1 MTASRRRSSS
11 PRRSRIGRA
20 VRWTLWEAQREV
32 LLITLVAVLA
42 LQQPSPP
49 SAAPSPPSVITAIR
63 AGTLIDGSGAAPVKN
78 AVIVIQGDRITAVGV
93 NVGIPTG
100 ATVVDLS
107 TETLLPGFV
116 DAHVHLA
123 GRTIG
128 DGDWQHSRLTEMSSQ
143 LALLGAAH
151 AEQTLEA
158 GFTTVRVVGSAAFG
172 DVALRNAINAGW
184 IPGPHIVAA
193 GISFGIRGGHCDETN
208 GLQPEALGH
217 EGGVEVGIANGVD
230 EVRNAVRYMVKYGA
244 DVIKICA
251 TGGVLSLTDSA
262 GVQQYSEEE
271 MRAIVETATQL
282 DRRVAAHAHGTAGI
296 KAAVR
301 AGVTSIEHG
310 SILDAEAVALMKQKG
325 TWLVPTLLAG
335 FTVESLA
342 TAGRLPPAIAAKSLA
357 IAPRHRNSFKLAV
370 DAGVKIALG
379 TDAGVMKHGTNA
391 REFGLMVRYGMT
403 PMQAIVAGTSNG
415 ATLLGLERD
424 VGTIAVGKYADLVA
438 VRGDPIQ
445 TISTLEHVDFVMKG
459 GAVFKRDGQVLG
471 RSVAGVP

>member
-1 MTASRRRSSS
+1 
-11 PRRSRIGRA
+11 
-20 VRWTLWEAQREV
+20 
-32 LLITLVAVLA
+32 LITSLVIGAALA
-42 LQQPSPP
+42 LQQTPPLAAPSPP
-49 SAAPSPPSVITAIR
+49 SAAPITAIR
-63 AGTLIDGSGAAPVKN
+63 AGTLIDGTGAPPVRN
-78 AVIVIQGDRITAVGV
+78 AVIVIQGDRITAVGS
-93 NVGIPTG
+93 NVQVPAGASVIDLSG
-100 ATVVDLS
+100 ATV
-107 TETLLPGFV
+107 LPGFI

-123 GRTIG
+123 FRTIG
-128 DGDWQHSRLTEMSSQ
+128 DGDWQHAGLTDMPSQ

-151 AEQTLEA
+151 AQQTLEA
-158 GFTTVRVVGSAAFG
+158 GFTTVRVVGTAHFG
-172 DVALRNAINAGW
+172 DIALRNAINAGW
-184 IPGPHIVAA
+184 IPGPRIVGA

-208 GLQPEALGH
+208 GLQPEALDH
-217 EGGVEVGIANGVD
+217 EGGIEVGVADGIE
-230 EVRNAVRYMVKYGA
+230 EVRNAVRYVVKYGA

-262 GVQQYSEEE
+262 GVQQYTEEE

-342 TAGRLPPAIAAKSLA
+342 TAGRLPPPIAAKALA
-357 IAPRHRNSFKLAV
+357 IAPRMHNSFKLAL

-403 PMQAIVAGTSNG
+403 PMQAIVAGTASG

-424 VGTIAVGKYADLVA
+424 IGTIAVGKRADIVA
-438 VRGDPIQ
+438 VGGDPLQNIQ
-445 TISTLEHVDFVMKG
+445 VLEHVDFVMKDG
-459 GAVFKRDGQVLG
+459 RVFKRDGQVLG

>member
-1 MTASRRRSSS
+1 V
-11 PRRSRIGRA
+11 I
-20 VRWTLWEAQREV
+20 V
-32 LLITLVAVLA
+32 LLAVLA
-42 LQQPSPP
+42 LQQGP
-49 SAAPSPPSVITAIR
+49 AVTAIR

-78 AVIVIQGDRITAVGV
+78 AVILVQGDRITAVGP
-93 NVGIPTG
+93 NVPVPAG
-100 ATVVDLS
+100 ATVIDLS
-107 TETLLPGFV
+107 GETVLPGFI

-128 DGDWQHSRLTEMSSQ
+128 DGDWQHSRLTEMPSQ

-151 AEQTLEA
+151 AQQTLES
-158 GFTTVRVVGSAAFG
+158 GFTTVRVVGTASFG

-184 IPGPHIVAA
+184 IQGPRIVAA

-208 GLQPEALGH
+208 GLQPEALGGGH
-217 EGGVEVGIANGVD
+217 EGGMEVGVADGVE
-230 EVRNAVRYMVKYGA
+230 EVRNAVRYAVKYGA

-251 TGGVLSLTDSA
+251 TGGVLSLTDSV
-262 GVQQYSEEE
+262 GVQQYTEEE
-271 MRAIVETATQL
+271 MRAVVETATQL

-310 SILDAEAVALMKQKG
+310 SILDAEAVALMKQHG

-342 TAGRLPPAIAAKSLA
+342 TAGRLPPPIAAKALA
-357 IAPRHRNSFKLAV
+357 IAPRMHNSFKMAL
-370 DAGVKIALG
+370 DGGVKIALG
-379 TDAGVMKHGTNA
+379 TDAGVMHHGTNA
-391 REFGLMVRYGMT
+391 REFGLMVRYGMP
-403 PMQAIVAGTSNG
+403 PMQAIVAGTSSG

-424 VGTIAVGKYADLVA
+424 IGTIAVGKRADIVA
-438 VRGDPIQ
+438 VHGNPLDNIQ
-445 TISTLEHVDFVMKG
+445 ILESVLFVMKDG
-459 GAVFKRDGQVLG
+459 RVFKRDGQVLG

>member
-1 MTASRRRSSS
+1 M
-11 PRRSRIGRA
+11 
-20 VRWTLWEAQREV
+20 
-32 LLITLVAVLA
+32 LV
-42 LQQPSPP
+42 LQQGP
-49 SAAPSPPSVITAIR
+49 AVTAIR
-63 AGTLIDGSGAAPVKN
+63 AGTLIDGTGGAPVKN
-78 AVIVIQGDRITAVGV
+78 AVILVQGDRITAVGT
-93 NVGIPTG
+93 NVPVPAG

-107 TETLLPGFV
+107 GATVLPGFI

-123 GRTIG
+123 FRTIG
-128 DGDWQHSRLTEMSSQ
+128 DGDWQHAGLTEMSSQ

-151 AEQTLEA
+151 AQQTLEA
-158 GFTTVRVVGSAAFG
+158 GFTTVRVVGTAHFG
-172 DVALRNAINAGW
+172 DIALRNAINAGW
-184 IPGPHIVAA
+184 IPGPRIVAA

-208 GLQPEALGH
+208 GLQPDALDH
-217 EGGVEVGIANGVD
+217 EGGIEVGVADGIE

-262 GVQQYSEEE
+262 GVQQYTEDE

-310 SILDAEAVALMKQKG
+310 SILDAEAVALMKQHG

-342 TAGRLPPAIAAKSLA
+342 TAGRLPAPIAAKALA
-357 IAPRHRNSFKLAV
+357 IAPRMHNSFKLAV

-391 REFGLMVRYGMT
+391 REFTLMVRWGMT

-424 VGTIAVGKYADLVA
+424 VGTVAVGKRADIVA
-438 VRGDPIQ
+438 VTGDPLQNIQ
-445 TISTLEHVDFVMKG
+445 VLEHVDFVMKDG
-459 GAVFKRDGQVLG
+459 KVFKRDGQVLG

>member
-1 MTASRRRSSS
+1 MIA
-11 PRRSRIGRA
+11 
-20 VRWTLWEAQREV
+20 
-32 LLITLVAVLA
+32 LLMVLA
-42 LQQPSPP
+42 LQQQ
-49 SAAPSPPSVITAIR
+49 AGVTAIR
-63 AGTLIDGSGAAPVKN
+63 AGTLIDGTGAAPVKN
-78 AVIVIQGDRITAVGV
+78 AVIVVQGDRITAVGGGA
-93 NVGIPTG
+93 NVAIPTG
-100 ATVVDLS
+100 ATVIDLS
-107 TETLLPGFV
+107 SETVLPGFI

-151 AEQTLEA
+151 AQQTLEA

-217 EGGVEVGIANGVD
+217 EGGVEVGVADGLD
-230 EVRNAVRYMVKYGA
+230 EVRNAVRYAVKYGA

-251 TGGVLSLTDSA
+251 TGGVLTLTDSA

-310 SILDAEAVALMKQKG
+310 SILDAEAVTLMKQHG

-342 TAGRLPPAIAAKSLA
+342 TAGRLPPPIAAKALA
-357 IAPRHRNSFKLAV
+357 IAPRMHTSFKLAL
-370 DAGVKIALG
+370 DGGVKIALG

-391 REFGLMVRYGMT
+391 REFELMVRYGMT
-403 PMQAIVAGTSNG
+403 PMQAIVAGTASG
-415 ATLLGLERD
+415 ATLLGVERD
-424 VGTIAVGKYADLVA
+424 AGTIAVGRRADIVA
-438 VRGDPIQ
+438 AQGDPLQNITVLQ
-445 TISTLEHVDFVMKG
+445 HVDFVMKDG
-459 GAVFKRDGQVLG
+459 KVFKRGGQVVG
-471 RSVAGVP
+471 WSDAAVP

>member
-1 MTASRRRSSS
+1 VIALAA
-11 PRRSRIGRA
+11 ILA
-20 VRWTLWEAQREV
+20 V
-32 LLITLVAVLA
+32 
-42 LQQPSPP
+42 QQPTPP
-49 SAAPSPPSVITAIR
+49 SAAPSPPLAAVFAIR

-78 AVIVIQGDRITAVGV
+78 AVIVIQGDRITAVGA
-93 NVGIPTG
+93 NVAVPTG

-107 TETLLPGFV
+107 AETLLPGFI

-151 AEQTLEA
+151 AQQTLEA

-208 GLQPEALGH
+208 GLQPEALGGGH
-217 EGGVEVGIANGVD
+217 EGGIEVGVANGVD

-310 SILDAEAVALMKQKG
+310 SILDAEAVTLMKQHG

-342 TAGRLPPAIAAKSLA
+342 NAGRLPPPIAAKALA
-357 IAPRHRNSFKLAV
+357 IAPRMHNSFKLAL
-370 DAGVKIALG
+370 DGGVKIALG

-391 REFGLMVRYGMT
+391 REFELMVRYGMT
-403 PMQAIVAGTSNG
+403 PMQAIVAGTVSG
-415 ATLLGLERD
+415 AALLGVERD
-424 VGTIAVGKYADLVA
+424 AGTIAVGKRADLVA
-438 VRGDPIQ
+438 VQGDPLQ
-445 TISTLEHVDFVMKG
+445 NISVLQHVDFVMKDG
-459 GAVFKRDGQVLG
+459 KVFKRGGQVVG
-471 RSVAGVP
+471 WSDAAVP

>member
-1 MTASRRRSSS
+1 VIA
-11 PRRSRIGRA
+11 A
-20 VRWTLWEAQREV
+20 F
-32 LLITLVAVLA
+32 LA
-42 LQQPSPP
+42 LLVVQQP
-49 SAAPSPPSVITAIR
+49 VTAIK
-63 AGTLIDGSGAAPVKN
+63 AGTLIDGTGAAPIRN
-78 AVIVIQGDRITAVGV
+78 AVILVQGDRITAVGS
-93 NVGIPTG
+93 NVPVPAGASVIDLSG
-100 ATVVDLS
+100 ATV
-107 TETLLPGFV
+107 LPGFI

-123 GRTIG
+123 SHTIG
-128 DGDWQHSRLTEMSSQ
+128 DGDWQHAGLTDMPSQ

-151 AEQTLEA
+151 AQQALEA
-158 GFTTVRVVGSAAFG
+158 GFTTVRVVGSAHFG

-184 IPGPHIVAA
+184 IAGPRIVAA

-208 GLQPEALGH
+208 GLQPEALDH
-217 EGGVEVGIANGVD
+217 EGGAEIGVADGVE

-262 GVQQYSEEE
+262 GVQQYTEEE

-342 TAGRLPPAIAAKSLA
+342 TAGRLPPPIAAKALA
-357 IAPRHRNSFKLAV
+357 IAPRMHASFKLAL

-424 VGTIAVGKYADLVA
+424 IGTIAVGKRADIVA
-438 VRGDPIQ
+438 VGGDPLQNIQ
-445 TISTLEHVDFVMKG
+445 VLEHVDFVMKDG
-459 GAVFKRDGQVLG
+459 RVFKRDGQVLG